1 MIGLFGMMMKVEK
14 VRLDIELEEGFAI
27 GPLSIVDTPG
37 HTDGSITVYLPGE
50 AVFVG
55 DLLRTEGEG
64 TLKLASANMSRD
76 MTQVKRSVE
85 KISRLE
91 FEKLMPGHGMPIEE
105 GASTALM
112 DSVAR
117 GFK

>member
-1 MIGLFGMMMKVEK
+1 
-14 VRLDIELEEGFAI
+14 
-27 GPLSIVDTPG
+27 
-37 HTDGSITVYLPGE
+37 
-50 AVFVG
+50 
-55 DLLRTEGEG
+55 
-64 TLKLASANMSRD
+64 MSRD

>member
-64 TLKLASANMSRD
+64 NA
-76 MTQVKRSVE
+76 E
-85 KISRLE
+85 
-91 FEKLMPGHGMPIEE
+91 
-105 GASTALM
+105 
-112 DSVAR
+112 AR
-117 GFK
+117 VSEHEQRHDAGEAVCGEDLQTGV